1 MSRRAQNLWLAAGLA
16 ATLLMTGA
24 CARSQQTRYYVL
36 SPLAEG
42 ANQAAR
48 VEQAG
53 PRLFVDSVVLP
64 AYLVRPEIVT
74 RLSSEEVKPLEFR
87 RWAEPLE
94 AGLTRVLAENL
105 SALLPVWRVETEPT
119 ANHRPGDFM
128 VSVRVTRLDADAKAV
143 NVAAEWSVRDR
154 TKQETVFASR
164 VAIAEAVT
172 GAEPDQIVAALNRAV
187 YSLSKQIA
195 DSLKPIGGEHGKAP

>member
-1 MSRRAQNLWLAAGLA
+1 
-16 ATLLMTGA
+16 
-24 CARSQQTRYYVL
+24 
-36 SPLAEG
+36 
-42 ANQAAR
+42 
-48 VEQAG
+48 
-53 PRLFVDSVVLP
+53 
-64 AYLVRPEIVT
+64 
-74 RLSSEEVKPLEFR
+74 
-87 RWAEPLE
+87 
-94 AGLTRVLAENL
+94 LAENL